1 MSENHS
7 EFEVDKLH
15 SEPTAFSRD
24 SIIGII
30 ALFTTIILSTQVYG
44 MTVLL
49 VSMLGFLL
57 VLLALVIH
65 FAYHCHKNKGELYIA
80 YKEMEKRAKT
90 QSKLR
95 ERAEDEINQLKNLS
109 AHEMRMMVFELLA
122 NTGKDESK

>member
-30 ALFTTIILSTQVYG
+30 ALFAAIIFFTQAYG

-57 VLLALVIH
+57 LLLALVIH
-65 FAYHCHKNKGELYIA
+65 FSYNCHQNKGKLYIA
-80 YKEMEKRAKT
+80 YKEIEKRAMT
-90 QSKLR
+90 QSVLR
-95 ERAEDEINQLKNLS
+95 ERAETELSQIQNNIQLMTFIALFSNRRDEPK
-109 AHEMRMMVFELLA
+109 
-122 NTGKDESK
+122 

>member
-1 MSENHS
+1 MSENRS

-15 SEPTAFSRD
+15 SDPTTFSRD

-30 ALFTTIILSTQVYG
+30 ALFTTIIFFTQIYG

-57 VLLALVIH
+57 VLLVLVIH

-109 AHEMRMMVFELLA
+109 THEMRIMICELLA
-122 NTGKDESK
+122 NARKDESK